1 MNYSLNIQ
9 AEDFPFVIEAIKL
22 RTLSLINSLEMQVR
36 DIQQA
41 REAIAKAAA
50 TPVTTTEIV
59 KEAIEK
65 KVIPQKAPYGHKK
78 NGQPKKRI
86 GRPRK
91 V

>member
-1 MNYSLNIQ
+1 MNYQLNIQ

-50 TPVTTTEIV
+50 NPVTTSEIV

-65 KVIPQKAPYGHKK
+65 KIIPSKAPHNYKK
-78 NGQPKKRI
+78 NGQPKKQM
-86 GRPRK
+86 GRPRR

>member
-50 TPVTTTEIV
+50 PVTTTEIV

-65 KVIPQKAPYGHKK
+65 KVIPQASYGYKK
-78 NGQPKKRI
+78 NGQPKKRM

>member
-50 TPVTTTEIV
+50 PAPVTTTEIV

-65 KVIPQKAPYGHKK
+65 KVIPQASYGYKK
-78 NGQPKKRI
+78 NGQPKKRM

>member
-1 MNYSLNIQ
+1 MNYQVSIQ

-41 REAIAKAAA
+41 REAIDKTLA
-50 TPVTTTEIV
+50 PVATEIV

-65 KVIPQKAPYGHKK
+65 KVVPQATYGYKK
-78 NGQPKKRI
+78 DGQPKKQM